1 MATPTIRRRVTTSSR
16 GSTGVKPRTVGSEI
30 GKFSFMAGV
39 LVLNATFEPLAVV
52 PIRRA
57 ICLMLADKVELLHA
71 SGRRVRSERLALDEP
86 SVVRLSRYVHVP
98 YPKHR
103 SPNRRGVLVRDGGMC
118 QYCGAAG
125 ETIDHVLPRSRGGR
139 HTWDN
144 VVAACRRCNGTKRD
158 RLLADTTMRLARVP
172 GPPPPS
178 TWIEVAVGP
187 VPIAWAPYPSPE
199 RRSA

>member
-1 MATPTIRRRVTTSSR
+1 
-16 GSTGVKPRTVGSEI
+16 
-30 GKFSFMAGV
+30 MAGV

-57 ICLMLADKVELLHA
+57 ICLMLAEKVELLHG

-103 SPNRRGVLVRDGGMC
+103 APNRRGVLARDDHTC
-118 QYCGAAG
+118 QYCGATA
-125 ETIDHVLPRSRGGR
+125 ETVDHVMPRSKGGR

-144 VVAACRRCNGTKRD
+144 VVAACRRCNGSKRD
-158 RLLADTTMRLARVP
+158 RLLAETTMRLARAP

-178 TWIEVAVGP
+178 TWIEVAVGT
-187 VPIAWAPYPSPE
+187 VPNAWAPYLAPE

>member
-1 MATPTIRRRVTTSSR
+1 MT
-16 GSTGVKPRTVGSEI
+16 
-30 GKFSFMAGV
+30 GV

-52 PIRRA
+52 PTRRA
-57 ICLMLADKVELLHA
+57 ICLMLAEKVELLHG

-103 SPNRRGVLVRDGGMC
+103 APNRRGVLARDHHTC
-118 QYCGAAG
+118 QYCGSNA
-125 ETIDHVLPRSRGGR
+125 ETVDHVVPRSRGGR

-144 VVAACRRCNGTKRD
+144 VVAACRRCNGGKRD
-158 RLLADTTMRLARVP
+158 RLLGETTMRLARAP
-172 GPPPPS
+172 GPPPAS
-178 TWIEVAVGP
+178 TWIEVAVGT
-187 VPIAWAPYPSPE
+187 VPSAWTPYLAPE

>member
-1 MATPTIRRRVTTSSR
+1 MS
-16 GSTGVKPRTVGSEI
+16 
-30 GKFSFMAGV
+30 GV

-57 ICLMLADKVELLHA
+57 ICLMLDEKVELLHS
-71 SGRRVRSERLALDEP
+71 SGRRVRSEWLALDEP

-103 SPNRRGVLVRDGGMC
+103 SPNRPGVLARDGGTC
-118 QYCGAAG
+118 QYCGAVG

-144 VVAACRRCNGTKRD
+144 VVAACRRCNSTKRD
-158 RLLADTTMRLARVP
+158 RLLVDTTMRLARVP

-178 TWIEVAVGP
+178 TWIEVAAGS
-187 VPIAWAPYPSPE
+187 VPLSWAPYLTAE